1 MLRQKGFADMKKQ
14 EETPGGGCVSSKRA
28 KFSFENMP
36 KNCALQY
43 KRTMLKFMLQ
53 TKSITWLFF

>member
-1 MLRQKGFADMKKQ
+1 MKKQ
-14 EETPGGGCVSSKRA
+14 EETPGGGSLSSKRA

-53 TKSITWLFF
+53 TKSITLLFF